1 MVLLGA
7 MTTMEEIA
15 DMTTDQV
22 KEYLKSLEDK
32 NKETVDALNRQVDVE
47 RAQRLTAE
55 YALNQQRLAQS
66 QHSSG
71 IGPSAGSGT
80 TGQNMMLVSG
90 RHSQPPNLN
99 EATSYD
105 GWLKRFTLWEK
116 NCGYGNDKIASL
128 LIESLGNT
136 TLLAQT
142 SVLSQRR
149 KNLNPPLMM
158 SC

>member
-1 MVLLGA
+1 MVVSGA
-7 MTTMEEIA
+7 MATMEEIA
-15 DMTTDQV
+15 DMTREQV

-32 NKETVDALNRQVDVE
+32 NRETVEALNRQVDVE

-55 YALNQQRLAQS
+55 YALNQHRLTQS

-71 IGPSAGSGT
+71 TGPSIGGGLA

-105 GWLKRFTLWEK
+105 GWFQ
-116 NCGYGNDKIASL
+116 NIGYCNINSSEPYANIPRMQRASP
-128 LIESLGNT
+128 
-136 TLLAQT
+136 
-142 SVLSQRR
+142 
-149 KNLNPPLMM
+149 K
-158 SC
+158 